1 MRSRGLGAVFTD
13 ALAIATSGTA
23 GFGISIDLDAVTPE
37 EAPGVGTPVP
47 DGIPG
52 VELTRVLETIGGRP
66 ELVAIE
72 LVEYLPRL
80 DPDGRSARIAID
92 LLIAALCG
100 PRQEPQVV
108 ADALER

>member
-1 MRSRGLGAVFTD
+1 M
-13 ALAIATSGTA
+13 
-23 GFGISIDLDAVTPE
+23 
-37 EAPGVGTPVP
+37 P

-52 VELTRVLETIGGRP
+52 VELTRVLGTIGGRP
-66 ELVAIE
+66 DLVAIE

-80 DPDGRSARIAID
+80 DPDGRSARVAID

-100 PRQEPQVV
+100 PREEPQVV